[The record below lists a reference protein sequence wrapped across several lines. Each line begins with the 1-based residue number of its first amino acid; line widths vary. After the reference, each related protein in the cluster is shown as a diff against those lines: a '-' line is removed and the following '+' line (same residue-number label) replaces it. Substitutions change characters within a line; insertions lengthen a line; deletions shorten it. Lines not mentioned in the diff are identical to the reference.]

1 MSQSRANETQIIWG
15 RDRHHHHQ
23 NVTTQYR
30 SAKHAI
36 TCIWEKIKKTHSSFF
51 SFSLSS
57 PLISGWLWFCDAWL
71 LVGDFI
77 VCLCSIQFRP
87 CLFILLGRSLFCCF
101 TWLHV
106 SPQWKLCSSQRAETC
121 VYERKSIESFIWWLN
136 IIFSLNKFMLWRAE
150 KIYECSILIV
160 VGACSLSIS
169 CVLCLAGKR
178 DSHTG
183 YIYWDWWDRER
194 ESETERINNDDN
206 YEQRHETQD
215 LGQQLALS
223 LASSPSSPTTRRL
236 ST

>member
-1 MSQSRANETQIIWG
+1 MSQSRVNETQIIWG

-136 IIFSLNKFMLWRAE
+136 IIFSLNKFMLWRAQRD
-150 KIYECSILIV
+150 IWVFDSDCCWRMLSVNIV
-160 VGACSLSIS
+160 CAVFGWQKR
-169 CVLCLAGKR
+169 LAHRIHLLGLMGQR
-178 DSHTG
+178 ARE
-183 YIYWDWWDRER
+183 WDWK
-194 ESETERINNDDN
+194 NK
-206 YEQRHETQD
+206 
-215 LGQQLALS
+215 
-223 LASSPSSPTTRRL
+223 
-236 ST
+236 